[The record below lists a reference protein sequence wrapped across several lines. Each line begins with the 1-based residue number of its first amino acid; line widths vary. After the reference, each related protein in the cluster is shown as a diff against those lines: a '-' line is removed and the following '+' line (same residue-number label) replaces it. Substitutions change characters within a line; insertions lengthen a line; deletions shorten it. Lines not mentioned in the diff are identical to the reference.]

1 LYYAVHGFSSK
12 YEDQIKLAYSRFP
25 NSAAARLNYATKLL
39 AKGDRLAL
47 AEAVRQVNKLR
58 ELAPNS
64 PATFDLTVRLAGKL
78 GRQQQVRADLLKRV
92 PNIQE
97 IQELDQNTAQ
107 SLARFANLFV
117 ALGDLDSAEKIY
129 TDLAERDPAMVFEL
143 AKFLGEH
150 RDPEQCF
157 TKLHEVYRP
166 SDVNQVISVALGV
179 ARARRETI
187 GDKYD
192 ADIQRWLDT
201 ALRENP
207 DSIPLWV
214 TQADLYDL
222 QKKYEEAADVYRKLL
237 ARNDLVGF
245 RRAVVLNNLAFLLAL
260 DTSAKSSSDDPL
272 ELVQEA
278 AEIIGPNSDIL
289 DTRAVVFI
297 SQKDYKS
304 AIRDLEFAVT
314 DGPTASKY
322 FHKAEAHLY
331 DGQNKAAVDAW
342 EKAEEL
348 GLSRDSINRME
359 FDQFE
364 DMKKKI
370 DQIRNKKVT
379 RTESPSRAG
388 SSVVST
394 AP

>member
-1 LYYAVHGFSSK
+1 
-12 YEDQIKLAYSRFP
+12 
-25 NSAAARLNYATKLL
+25 
-39 AKGDRLAL
+39 
-47 AEAVRQVNKLR
+47 
-58 ELAPNS
+58 
-64 PATFDLTVRLAGKL
+64 
-78 GRQQQVRADLLKRV
+78 
-92 PNIQE
+92 
-97 IQELDQNTAQ
+97 
-107 SLARFANLFV
+107 
-117 ALGDLDSAEKIY
+117 
-129 TDLAERDPAMVFEL
+129 MVFEL

-166 SDVNQVISVALGV
+166 SDVNKVISVALGV